1 MECNME
7 LAIKMFIVTETVVTK
22 IFPARRLM
30 FKVILTWNTVQNT
43 YYKYK
48 ICDIEHKLQKGRIKR
63 EGEMLQ
69 KVFN

>member
-48 ICDIEHKLQKGRIKR
+48 ICDIEHKLQKV
-63 EGEMLQ
+63 E
-69 KVFN
+69 